1 MKYLTTFLLGV
12 QGLRNC
18 AIAIC
23 NDVGEKCS
31 NSHK

>member
-1 MKYLTTFLLGV
+1 MKYLTTFPPGG

-23 NDVGEKCS
+23 NDVGEKCLD
-31 NSHK
+31 SHK